1 MTYPD
6 CPVCKTNINIYRV
19 PDCSTHAEGRNT
31 ITGKPDSTFY
41 SDTFKCTCCGGTIY
55 YREEVKNN
63 KVLQMKIDYRGV
75 SAGETFEPAV
85 IKASDDTVLDD
96 LHQQVFDSL
105 GLTPEFFNE
114 GDVV

>member
-41 SDTFKCTCCGGTIY
+41 SDTFKCTCCGGTIC
-55 YREEVKNN
+55 YREEVKDD

-75 SAGETFEPAV
+75 SERETFEPAV
-85 IKASDDTVLDD
+85 IKASDGTVLDH
-96 LHQQVFDSL
+96 LHQKVFDSL